1 LIKQFKT
8 DGITVCCKV
17 LGVAKS
23 TFYASRNLPSK
34 DERFETKYLH
44 IKKIVRL
51 IIEENPAYGYRRIL
65 SELRDTHKIIINHKP
80 LERLLKLWG
89 LSLKRYIK
97 APEKSGILKILRFL
111 GVKANLVKLLGSV
124 LPFCLIYTDMT
135 EINYAQ
141 GKLYLI
147 VYLDHTTKKIM
158 GYALGKHP
166 NTELALRAYAM
177 AKETLKRELKRLK
190 LLPKEI
196 IVHQDQGSIYTSYTY
211 VQKLLEDNLT
221 LSYSRPATPTD
232 NPEME
237 SWNGRFKTEN
247 RQIFNE
253 AQTEEELRHI
263 VIKQI
268 VYYNQK
274 RRHSSL
280 QNISPDNY
288 IKKLTNVT
296 AAIPS

>member
-1 LIKQFKT
+1 M
-8 DGITVCCKV
+8 
-17 LGVAKS
+17 
-23 TFYASRNLPSK
+23 PSK
-34 DERFETKYLH
+34 VERFETKYLH
-44 IKKIVRL
+44 IKKIVRE
-51 IIEENPAYGYRRIL
+51 IIQENPAYGYRRIL
-65 SELRDTHKIIINHKP
+65 SELRDAYGVVINHKP
-80 LERLLKLWG
+80 LERLLRLWG

-111 GVKANLVKLLGSV
+111 GVRANLVKLLGNV
-124 LPFCLIYTDMT
+124 LPFCLLYTDMT
-135 EINYAQ
+135 EINYAH

-158 GYALGKHP
+158 GYALGNHP
-166 NTELALRAYAM
+166 DTGLVLRAYAM
-177 AKETLKRELKRLK
+177 AKEVLKRDLKRFK

-196 IVHQDQGSIYTSYTY
+196 IVHQDQGSTYTSYAY
-211 VQKLLEDNLT
+211 VQKLLEDGRT

-253 AQTEEELRHI
+253 AQTEEELKSL

-268 VYYNQK
+268 IYYNQK

-288 IKKLTNVT
+288 IKKLTNT
-296 AAIPS
+296 ITTIPS